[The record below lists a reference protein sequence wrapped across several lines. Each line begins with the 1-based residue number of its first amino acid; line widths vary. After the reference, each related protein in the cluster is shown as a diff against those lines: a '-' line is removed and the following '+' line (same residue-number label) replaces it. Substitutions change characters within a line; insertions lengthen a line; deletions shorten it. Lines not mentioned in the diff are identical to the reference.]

1 MTLRLVCVIRSFADA
16 ETERLFFTGRSRR
29 LPADVIQRA
38 KRKLW
43 ILDSAT
49 ELKDLASPPGNRL
62 ESLRG
67 DREGQHTI
75 RINDQFRLCFR
86 WEKGD
91 AYDVE
96 VADYH

>member
-1 MTLRLVCVIRSFADA
+1 VIRSFADA
-16 ETERLFFTGRSRR
+16 ETERLFMTGRSRR
-29 LPADVIQRA
+29 LPGDVVQRA
-38 KRKLW
+38 KRKLQ

-49 ELKDLASPPGNRL
+49 DLKDLASPPGNRL

-67 DREGQHTI
+67 DREGQHSI

-86 WEKGD
+86 WSRGD